1 MDFQQPASF
10 KLGRT
15 SENGEEK
22 DSRPLE
28 STVKIYVQ
36 YEDSP
41 CIYASIW
48 YFEETMMSYEKQRG
62 L

>member
-28 STVKIYVQ
+28 STVKIYVRIK
-36 YEDSP
+36 DSI
-41 CIYASIW
+41 CIKDKGSKNGI
-48 YFEETMMSYEKQRG
+48 KIKIP
-62 L
+62 